1 MVLLP
6 LCAYLHLLLELG
18 APKRPP
24 SRYSPLHQPMCQEHS
39 VNASPAPPHPPS
51 SPRHSR
57 DITHRILRRLPV
69 SLLLCQQG
77 AHLRQLRP
85 HVLLLS
91 DELRD
96 RRLLRCGLILDHLL
110 LRLESR
116 VEGGLLL
123 RQSHI
128 QGVMHALSSDVN
140 RSLSRS
146 TSLECA
152 SVSSFASSFKLLT
165 SSNSVDFAE
174 SCNECSCSHFATA
187 DLASERAS

>member
-18 APKRPP
+18 LLRSGLLLDTRPCT
-24 SRYSPLHQPMCQEHS
+24 SQCVKSILQTPLPLLS
-39 VNASPAPPHPPS
+39 IRRLRLGILP
-51 SPRHSR
+51 

-69 SLLLCQQG
+69 SLLLGQQG

-110 LRLESR
+110 LRLKSR

-128 QGVMHALSSDVN
+128 KGIVHPL
-140 RSLSRS
+140 
-146 TSLECA
+146 
-152 SVSSFASSFKLLT
+152 
-165 SSNSVDFAE
+165 
-174 SCNECSCSHFATA
+174 
-187 DLASERAS
+187 